1 MMKNTKKINEINIPC
16 VTASCPRCDLLF
28 SEILDESIFSKEELI
43 AVEWA
48 ANFFN
53 NMANQILPQPEA
65 NKAREQAQV
74 LNNLLE
80 RFYCRKL
87 DDFKKRL
94 SQIVNEDYIESWLQK
109 PNAAFNNR
117 KPIDLINEDNYQP
130 LYDMI
135 YRLGSGEPL
144 S

>member
-1 MMKNTKKINEINIPC
+1 MTTHNKKFE
-16 VTASCPRCDLLF
+16 
-28 SEILDESIFSKEELI
+28 
-43 AVEWA
+43 
-48 ANFFN
+48 
-53 NMANQILPQPEA
+53 
-65 NKAREQAQV
+65 
-74 LNNLLE
+74 
-80 RFYCRKL
+80 
-87 DDFKKRL
+87 DFKKRL
-94 SQIVNEDYIESWLQK
+94 SGIIKEDFIESWLQK

>member
-1 MMKNTKKINEINIPC
+1 MTTHNKKFEN
-16 VTASCPRCDLLF
+16 
-28 SEILDESIFSKEELI
+28 
-43 AVEWA
+43 
-48 ANFFN
+48 
-53 NMANQILPQPEA
+53 
-65 NKAREQAQV
+65 
-74 LNNLLE
+74 
-80 RFYCRKL
+80 
-87 DDFKKRL
+87 FKKRL
-94 SQIVNEDYIESWLQK
+94 AVIIKEDFIESWLQK